1 MVMRGPVL
9 TILVVVCLAAA
20 ACAKLPS
27 SEGGGGAGQ
36 VDASK
41 LTDTI
46 PLEYG
51 NLIAATPNTYDPRW
65 VTLWFEKPDKTIIL
79 VGVLQSNGRV
89 WTQPRVIGRK

>member
-1 MVMRGPVL
+1 MKMRVPVL
-9 TILVVVCLAAA
+9 AFLVVACLAAT
-20 ACAKLPS
+20 ACEKLPS
-27 SEGGGGAGQ
+27 GGAGGEGQ

-41 LTDTI
+41 LADAI

-51 NLIAATPNTYDPRW
+51 NLIAATTNTYDPRW

-79 VGVLQSNGRV
+79 VGVQQSNGRV

>member
-1 MVMRGPVL
+1 MSIRGPVL
-9 TILVVVCLAAA
+9 AFLVVVCIAAI
-20 ACAKLPS
+20 ACEKLP
-27 SEGGGGAGQ
+27 EGGGGAGQ

-51 NLIAATPNTYDPRW
+51 NLIAATTNSSDPRW
-65 VTLWFEKPDKTIIL
+65 VTLWFEKPDKTIIF
-79 VGVLQSNGRV
+79 VAVLQSNGRV